1 MAQFFFWEAKTNAN
15 ILFGF
20 CIHLALKKASQT
32 KSWYFPKPQQSLV
45 LHCLD
50 SPPNYTFWIN
60 EKKSWIVQ
68 TLFSFSLNGLHLF
81 IFFHHF
87 FHLYLTQKPLH
98 TKTLH
103 VLYRNQVF
111 GFCLGNFSCQ
121 TLNILDWVF
130 PNSPTPPS
138 TLLYIFRSV
147 FQAFQSLRS
156 TLQIKSECCNTYLTF
171 PMWIEPQEVEVH
183 FFWNILV
190 V

>member
-68 TLFSFSLNGLHLF
+68 TLFSFSLNGPHLF

-87 FHLYLTQKPLH
+87 FSPISH
-98 TKTLH
+98 TEAL
-103 VLYRNQVF
+103 
-111 GFCLGNFSCQ
+111 NFSCQ